1 MKKKY
6 NIKNIF
12 SFLFLILFCESSNA
26 VPRCEQFYQD
36 VFNDDLKMDVF
47 QDYTEKQK
55 TIGIRLLNIPNE
67 DDSSW
72 VLATSPD
79 GYFKVGKITNRYLS
93 GKIKLAMKL

>member
-1 MKKKY
+1 MPLDYFQDLRKHKIEKEENMKKKY

-47 QDYTEKQK
+47 QDEY
-55 TIGIRLLNIPNE
+55 
-67 DDSSW
+67 D
-72 VLATSPD
+72 
-79 GYFKVGKITNRYLS
+79 
-93 GKIKLAMKL
+93 